1 MAPSWLEKF
10 IVREDA
16 TPDPRRSS
24 EKPALDLQYA
34 AVAPDRRTLS
44 VRGETAPRYE
54 VTRQSILGAWGSKCR
69 VTSPADQGAEV
80 ATLDFHSMPRAYM
93 EIVVARG
100 GGGRRVEVGL
110 TKQEYAAGGALGL
123 LRWKGT
129 GMKAYGEASWEL
141 RGEQGLVLSASV
153 NKNQTAGVVS
163 VWVEGLEA
171 HVLEEL
177 VLVGIAKIEQ
187 YKQTMRNAK
196 TSLLAVAGGTV
207 GAAA

>member
-80 ATLDFHSMPRAYM
+80 AMLDFHSMPRAYM

-110 TKQEYAAGGALGL
+110 TKQEYAAGGAL
-123 LRWKGT
+123 
-129 GMKAYGEASWEL
+129 AC
-141 RGEQGLVLSASV
+141 
-153 NKNQTAGVVS
+153 
-163 VWVEGLEA
+163 
-171 HVLEEL
+171 
-177 VLVGIAKIEQ
+177 
-187 YKQTMRNAK
+187 
-196 TSLLAVAGGTV
+196 
-207 GAAA
+207 